1 MTAKPAVIGDLEL
14 VGRIYDAALQPDL
27 WDAALA
33 AFAVRIGASS
43 GSLSLLNVEER
54 VLGFCKTYRRSPEV
68 IATYRDHYVRFD
80 PYLEKL
86 PEEPQTRYLSHLLLP
101 EADLM
106 ETLFYRAWLQPQDV
120 HYQIG
125 SVALQGAG
133 RVALVDWQRSR
144 AAGPFGDAELTQLAR
159 FEEHFKRALVINQ
172 KFWDAL
178 STPQA
183 ALDMLEHLEFGV
195 IFIDERYE
203 VSYTNPK
210 AVELMRLEDGLLR
223 RGGRL
228 IAAESVQTERLNE
241 LLEGAVDTGAGRGL
255 EAGGAMWVGTLFDRT
270 YYVLVSPLR
279 THRADLSMTGRRV
292 CAVVFLSSPYQP
304 YAVSVQTFRSIHG
317 LTPAESHLVGELAN
331 GLTLDQIARRFQVT
345 KNTVRDQLKSVFA
358 KTGIRRQA
366 ELIRLIRATPTTFV
380 NETILFGTT
389 KPNPMEQ
396 RQDVDRRLSGRV
408 TVQADS

>member
-1 MTAKPAVIGDLEL
+1 MVQRSAPVGDLDL

-27 WDAALA
+27 WSDALA
-33 AFAVRIGASS
+33 AFAGRVSAAS
-43 GSLSLLNVEER
+43 GTLSLLNVDAR
-54 VLGFCKTYRRSPEV
+54 TMGFNRSFRRDPEF
-68 IATYRDHYVRFD
+68 ISSYRDHYVQLD
-80 PYLEKL
+80 PYLDALAEDSDS
-86 PEEPQTRYLSHLLLP
+86 RYLSQELIP
-101 EADLM
+101 EAELM
-106 ETLFYRAWLQPQDV
+106 GTLFYQEWLQPQDL

-125 SVALQGAG
+125 TVALHGAG
-133 RVALVDWQRSR
+133 RMALMDWQRPR
-144 AAGPFGDAELTQLAR
+144 AAGPFGEAELVQLER
-159 FEEHFKRALVINQ
+159 FEEHFKRALTINQ
-172 KFWDAL
+172 KFWDAF
-178 STPQA
+178 SGPHA
-183 ALDMLEHLEFGV
+183 ALEVLEYLEFGV
-195 IFIDERYE
+195 IFIDERGE

-228 IAAESVQTERLNE
+228 IAAESTQTEKLE
-241 LLEGAVDTGAGRGL
+241 KLIEGAVETGAGRGM
-255 EAGGAMWVGTLFDRT
+255 EAGGAIWVGTLFDRP

-279 THRADLSMTGRRV
+279 THRADLSLTGRRV

-304 YAVSVQTFRSIHG
+304 YAVSVQTFRAIHG

-331 GLTLDQIARRFQVT
+331 GLSLDQIAKRFQIT

-389 KPNPMEQ
+389 TPNPMER
-396 RQDVDRRLSGRV
+396 RQDADRRLSGRV
-408 TVQADS
+408 TVQMES